1 MGKPTGFIE
10 YLRELP
16 LDRPATER
24 IRDWNEFHFHME
36 EAKLRQQGARC
47 MDCGIPFCHTGTLLS
62 GMASGCPI
70 HNLIPEWNDLVYRG
84 LWKEALERLH
94 KTNNFPDFTGRVCP
108 APCEGSCVL
117 GINAPPVT
125 IKNIE
130 YSIAEKGWDE
140 GWIVPEPPKKRTGK
154 KVAVVGSGPAGLCAA
169 AQLNRAGHTVTVFER
184 DDRPGGLLMYGIPN
198 MKLDKEQ
205 VVLRRIK
212 QMEAE
217 GIQFVCNT
225 EVGSATVPVA
235 SVGVPPTENF
245 PAPIVARDAQQSDCD
260 GRAPTKNYPAEKLLK
275 EFDAVILA
283 TGATKPRDLPVEGR
297 NFKGIHFAMEFLT
310 ANTRAL
316 LDRHRNG
323 DFISAEGKDVIVI
336 GGGDT
341 GTDCVGT
348 SLRQGCQNLVQ
359 VEILPRPPLERA
371 KDNPWPEW
379 PKVYLMDYGQ
389 QEAAAKFGA
398 DPRVYL
404 TTVKKFTGDANGQ
417 VKEALTV
424 QIQWE
429 RNEKGQFVPKEV
441 PGSEKVLPAQL
452 VLLAMGFLGP
462 EQPLLDALK
471 LDRDPRTNVKAE
483 FEKYSTNIKGVFAA
497 GDCRRGQSLVVWA
510 FNEGRGA
517 ARECD
522 RYLMGSTDLP

>member
-16 LDRPATER
+16 LDRSAIER
-24 IRDWNEFHFHME
+24 IHDWNEFHHHLDE
-36 EAKLRQQGARC
+36 KKLREQGARC
-47 MDCGIPFCHTGTLLS
+47 MDCGIPFCHTGTLLN

-84 LWKEALERLH
+84 LWQEALERLH

-125 IKNIE
+125 IKNVECAI
-130 YSIAEKGWDE
+130 IDKGFE
-140 GWIVPEPPKKRTGK
+140 QGWVVPQPPKVRTGK

-169 AQLNRAGHTVTVFER
+169 AQLNQAGHTVTVFER
-184 DDRPGGLLMYGIPN
+184 ADRVGGLLMYGIPN
-198 MKLDKEQ
+198 MKLDKEK
-205 VVLRRIK
+205 VVLRRIQ

-217 GIQFVCNT
+217 GIKFLTNT
-225 EVGSATVPVA
+225 EVGV
-235 SVGVPPTENF
+235 
-245 PAPIVARDAQQSDCD
+245 
-260 GRAPTKNYPAEKLLK
+260 NYPAEKLLA
-275 EFDAVILA
+275 EFDATVIC
-283 TGATKPRDLPVEGR
+283 TGATKPRDLAVEGR
-297 NFKGIHFAMEFLT
+297 NLKGVHFAMEFLT
-310 ANTRAL
+310 SNTRSL
-316 LDRHRNG
+316 LERHRNG
-323 DFISAEGKDVIVI
+323 DFLSAEGRDVIVV

-348 SLRQGCQNLVQ
+348 SLRHGCKTLVQ
-359 VEILPRPPLERA
+359 IEILPRPPMERA
-371 KDNPWPEW
+371 MDNPWPEW
-379 PKVYLMDYGQ
+379 PKIYRLDYGQ
-389 QEAAAKFGA
+389 EEAAAKFGA

-404 TTVKKFTGDANGQ
+404 TTIKKFVGDDQGRA
-417 VKEALTV
+417 KEVVTV
-424 QIQWE
+424 QISWE
-429 RNEKGQFVPKEV
+429 RNEKGQFVPREV
-441 PGSEKVLPAQL
+441 PGTEKILPAQL

-462 EQPLLDALK
+462 EAPLLDALK
-471 LDRDPRTNVKAE
+471 LERDPRSNVKAD
-483 FEKYSTNIKGVFAA
+483 FDQYTTNIKGVFAA

-522 RYLMGSTDLP
+522 RYLMGRTNLP